1 MKFMKVAVVMPARNE
16 EKRIPRTLE
25 AFLSYFK
32 KIKKQGIDCELIVV
46 LNACTDNTLGA
57 VKKFSKNKQLRI
69 LNFKQGGKGFAILE
83 GFKDALKRENAFI
96 GFVDADLATKA
107 FAFYDLIKN
116 INEYDGIIAS
126 RYLKGSIVSP
136 RQKLKRVAASRI
148 FNFMVRNMFFMPYKD
163 TQLGAKLF
171 KKNAVKKIVNK
182 LGTTKW
188 AFDVDLLY
196 NARKERLKVGELP
209 TFWQDVDGSKLK
221 VEKASIQMFFA
232 IVRLRI
238 LNSPFKIF
246 WPILRPFGGW
256 LWRIVK

>member
-96 GFVDADLATKA
+96 GFVDADLATSPEA
-107 FAFYDLIKN
+107 YYDLIKG
-116 INEYDGIIAS
+116 IKEYDGAIAS
-126 RYLKGSIVSP
+126 RGVEGAVVKTNLTRGITHKG
-136 RQKLKRVAASRI
+136 
-148 FNFMVRNMFFMPYKD
+148 FNFLVRSILFLNFKD
-163 TQLGAKLF
+163 TQCGAKLF
-171 KKNAVKKIVNK
+171 KRKAVEQVIDEIG
-182 LGTTKW
+182 LTQW
-188 AFDVDLLY
+188 AFDIDLLY
-196 NARKERLKVGELP
+196 RIKKKGFKIKEIPTTWNNIEGSKINLIKTPFKMFSGIMRLRLK
-209 TFWQDVDGSKLK
+209 
-221 VEKASIQMFFA
+221 
-232 IVRLRI
+232 
-238 LNSPFKIF
+238 NSPFKFVVRAYDLLPEKIKM
-246 WPILRPFGGW
+246 RHY
-256 LWRIVK
+256 

>member
-1 MKFMKVAVVMPARNE
+1 MKVCIVMPAYNE
-16 EKRIPRTLE
+16 EKRIGRTLE
-25 AFLSYFK
+25 EYCSFFSQK
-32 KIKKQGIDCELIVV
+32 KKKEGLDFEILVV
-46 LNACTDNTLGA
+46 INNTKDNTLGI
-57 VKKFSKNKQLRI
+57 VKSYMKKCKGLRY
-69 LNFKQGGKGFAILE
+69 LNFKEGGKGFAIIR
-83 GFKDALKRENAFI
+83 GFKDALKRGNDLI

>member
-1 MKFMKVAVVMPARNE
+1 MPAYNE
-16 EKRIPRTLE
+16 EKRIGRTLE
-25 AFLSYFK
+25 EYCSFFSQK
-32 KIKKQGIDCELIVV
+32 KKKEGLDFEILVV
-46 LNACTDNTLGA
+46 INNTKDNTLRI
-57 VKKFSKNKQLRI
+57 VKSYMKKCKELRY
-69 LNFKQGGKGFAILE
+69 LNFKQGGKGFAIIR
-83 GFKDALKRENAFI
+83 GFKDALKRGNDLI